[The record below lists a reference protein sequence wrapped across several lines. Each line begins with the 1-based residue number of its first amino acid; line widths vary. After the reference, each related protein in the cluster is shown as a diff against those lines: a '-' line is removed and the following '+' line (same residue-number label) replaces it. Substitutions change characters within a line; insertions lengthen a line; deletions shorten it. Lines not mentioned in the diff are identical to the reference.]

1 VSAGPNRV
9 ERMLNLL
16 ACLLDTRRPLTR
28 DELVSQVVG
37 YPSEAG
43 AYLRA
48 FERDKETLRAMGV
61 PLVVETLQSGEQ
73 GYRVPPEEYFLPDL
87 DLTAEET
94 AALHVAVSAV
104 LLGGQA
110 GHGALMKLGGQTGAP
125 TTPIGTLPLEP
136 ALPVLFEAYR
146 RRAAVTFE
154 YRGEARTVE
163 PWGLAARRG
172 HWYLVGHDRDRDAMR
187 TFRADRL
194 GDDLAVGPPGSF
206 SVPDDFSPDASL
218 DAEPW
223 QYGEDAPVTARLLV
237 DAGHGS
243 EAAVRADRVIEER
256 ADGSLV
262 VDFVVAN
269 RPAFRSFVLGLLD
282 HAEILE
288 PPELRD
294 DLLAWIAPF
303 VGKPT

>member
-1 VSAGPNRV
+1 
-9 ERMLNLL
+9 MLNLL

-28 DELVSQVVG
+28 DELVQQVAG
-37 YPSEAG
+37 YPPEAV
-43 AYLRA
+43 AYRRA

-61 PLVVETLQSGEQ
+61 PLVVETMASGEQ

-87 DLTAEET
+87 DLSAEET

-104 LLGGQA
+104 LLGNQA
-110 GHGALMKLGGQTGAP
+110 GRGALMKLGGGLARDAGGAP

-136 ALPVLFEAYR
+136 ALPVLFEAFR

-154 YRGEARTVE
+154 YRGESRTVE

-172 HWYLVGHDRDRDAMR
+172 HWYLVGHDRARDAMR

-194 GDDLAVGPPGSF
+194 GDELSLGPPDAF
-206 SVPDDFSPDASL
+206 VVPDDFSPDASL

-223 QYGEDAPVTARLLV
+223 QYGDDQPVSARLLV

-243 EAAVRADRVIEER
+243 EVAERADRIIEER

-262 VDFVVAN
+262 AEFVVFN

-288 PPELRD
+288 PEALRD
-294 DLLAWIAPF
+294 DLLSWLAPF
-303 VGKPT
+303 TRADA

>member
-1 VSAGPNRV
+1 
-9 ERMLNLL
+9 MLNLL

-28 DELVSQVVG
+28 DELVQQVAG
-37 YPSEAG
+37 YPPEAV
-43 AYLRA
+43 AYRRA

-73 GYRVPPEEYFLPDL
+73 GYRVPPDEYFLPDL
-87 DLTAEET
+87 GLTAEET

-104 LLGGQA
+104 LLGGES
-110 GHGALMKLGGQTGAP
+110 GRGALMKLGGSADTS

-136 ALPVLFEAYR
+136 ALPVLFEAFR

-154 YRGEARTVE
+154 YRGESRTVE

-172 HWYLVGHDRDRDAMR
+172 HWYLVGHDRDRDAVR

-194 GDDLAVGPPGSF
+194 GDDVNVGPPDSF
-206 SVPDDFSPDASL
+206 EVPDDFSPDALL

-223 QYGEDAPVTARLLV
+223 QYGEDPPVTARLLV

-243 EAAVRADRVIEER
+243 EVAERGDRVIEER

-262 VDFVVAN
+262 VEFVVVN
-269 RPAFRSFVLGLLD
+269 RPAFRSFVLGFLD

-288 PPELRD
+288 PEELRD
-294 DLLAWIAPF
+294 DLIAWIAPLTRS
-303 VGKPT
+303 GRPGADA